1 MNDDILGRKGRKG
14 CFYLWPSL
22 ACDNFATWEYLHKWA
37 SRARRVQSYTMGLNP
52 EQTASA
58 QGIPLLN
65 MPFSL
70 AVHVINEHT
79 GLAFWQWCRNTCK
92 WGGGLGSMRN
102 KGPLMRKAAGGA
114 EQTEKHWKWWVFSKV
129 FSGEVEVGFERLVL
143 GKKTSFHLCAA
154 HTWSLEAGAER
165 GCSWSELIPPPWL
178 QISRRVLA
186 GKWVLVPLGQG
197 R

>member
-37 SRARRVQSYTMGLNP
+37 SRARHVQSYTMGLNTLLP
-52 EQTASA
+52 EQTARA

-70 AVHVINEHT
+70 AVHVINECT

-92 WGGGLGSMRN
+92 WGGVLGAVW
-102 KGPLMRKAAGGA
+102 GPWETRALSWERLLEERSRLRSTGNDESSPKSLVVR
-114 EQTEKHWKWWVFSKV
+114 W
-129 FSGEVEVGFERLVL
+129 RLVL
-143 GKKTSFHLCAA
+143 KDLC
-154 HTWSLEAGAER
+154 
-165 GCSWSELIPPPWL
+165 
-178 QISRRVLA
+178 
-186 GKWVLVPLGQG
+186 
-197 R
+197 